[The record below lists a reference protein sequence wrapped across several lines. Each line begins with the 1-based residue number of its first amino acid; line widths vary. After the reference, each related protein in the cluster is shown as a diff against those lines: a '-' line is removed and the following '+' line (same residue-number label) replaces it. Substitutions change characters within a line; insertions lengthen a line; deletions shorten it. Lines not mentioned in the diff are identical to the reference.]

1 MCHLQ
6 ATRGTAITENPADR
20 DESRPRTS
28 LLRLRLLYAAVA
40 VAGVTLDVIT
50 KTMAVRWLDP
60 GDPVQLLGGLLRL
73 QLVRNPGAAFSLG
86 ENFTPVFAVLSACVL
101 AVVVIFLARRVG
113 HTGWAVALGLVSAGV
128 AGNLIDRIFREPGV
142 LHGHVVDFLQL
153 PYWPIFNVAD
163 MCITGA
169 AILIIVLSV
178 IKNIGLDG
186 KRLAPTRRSGDD
198 QAARDAPREP
208 GPASTER

>member
-1 MCHLQ
+1 MRHLQ
-6 ATRGTAITENPADR
+6 AARGTAITENSTAQ
-20 DESRPRTS
+20 DESRPPTH

-40 VAGVTLDVIT
+40 VIGVTLDLIT
-50 KTMAVRWLDP
+50 KVMAVAWLNP
-60 GDPVQLLGGLLRL
+60 ADPVHLLGGLLRL

-86 ENFTPVFAVLSACVL
+86 ENFTPVFAVLSAAVL
-101 AVVVIFLARRVG
+101 VGVVLFGVRRIG
-113 HTGWAVALGLVSAGV
+113 HTGWAVAFGLVSAGV
-128 AGNLIDRIFREPGV
+128 AGNLIDRLFRAPGP

-163 MCITGA
+163 MCITAA

-186 KRLAPTRRSGDD
+186 KRLAPTPRTRRDPP
-198 QAARDAPREP
+198 AERTPNEP
-208 GPASTER
+208 GPASTD

>member
-1 MCHLQ
+1 M
-6 ATRGTAITENPADR
+6 
-20 DESRPRTS
+20 
-28 LLRLRLLYAAVA
+28 RLRLLYVAVA
-40 VAGVTLDVIT
+40 VTGVTLDLIT
-50 KTMAVRWLDP
+50 KIMAVAWLNP
-60 GDPVQLLGGLLRL
+60 ADPVQLLGGLLRL

-86 ENFTPVFAVLSACVL
+86 ENFTPVFAVLSAAVL
-101 AVVVIFLARRVG
+101 IGIVLFGVRRIG
-113 HTGWAVALGLVSAGV
+113 HTGWAVAFGLVSAGV
-128 AGNLIDRIFREPGV
+128 AGNLIDRLFRAPGF

-186 KRLAPTRRSGDD
+186 QRLAPTPRSGSSVGSRQDPP
-198 QAARDAPREP
+198 AERTPSEP
-208 GPASTER
+208 GPASTD